1 MNIEYELLNRK
12 GQKLMM
18 ICSKIDKKL
27 MIYLAILLMFY
38 VSVSVNCNT
47 YFVFISLRKW
57 NPLLLLYY
65 YYYYVWNI
73 MFTVNKDVL
82 MHYRTEYE

>member
-38 VSVSVNCNT
+38 VFVPVNCNT

-57 NPLLLLYY
+57 NPLLLLLLRLEIHKEEKHR
-65 YYYYVWNI
+65 NE
-73 MFTVNKDVL
+73 K
-82 MHYRTEYE
+82 